1 MELFLVDEGQYID
14 IQHPIHI
21 HGYSPYI
28 IAIERHAD
36 TPEKN
41 FGPPEFP
48 RNWRGFPRKYFQ
60 HVI

>member
-36 TPEKN
+36 TPEMII
-41 FGPPEFP
+41 GRPD
-48 RNWRGFPRKYFQ
+48 PRKYFQ